1 MPFLKYK
8 TLFSSKEYAIIYYR
22 NRYYI
27 SLKTMFYIE
36 ENDVFQL
43 FISDKILCLKFG
55 MVEHDDTHKPRS
67 IDQRELPIRSRNS

>member
-1 MPFLKYK
+1 MPFLKYN
-8 TLFSSKEYAIIYYR
+8 TIFFERICDYLLSKPI
-22 NRYYI
+22 
-27 SLKTMFYIE
+27 FYFIE
-36 ENDVFQL
+36 TDVLHRRKQCFQL